1 MIIRTRR
8 RLIQACKAFV
18 EQGVTPP
25 GVDKP
30 ELYRMRGGGAIVP
43 KGVNGIE
50 ATDDVRFDR
59 VQTIEITAGGS

>member
-8 RLIQACKAFV
+8 RLIQACKAFNS
-18 EQGVTPP
+18 QGVVPP

-43 KGVNGIE
+43 KGVNGID
-50 ATDDVRFDR
+50 ATDDVRFAR
-59 VQTIEITAGGS
+59 AETIEIPAGGG